1 MIKKTHR
8 FIPILIVCLFLVS
21 CMREKVVITY
31 EIKDLEFVS
40 DDMVFEGSNTLQNT
54 HALELASANGLNQL
68 TEDQIKKV
76 KLVKA
81 SLQTTD
87 TSHFDNVNSIVLQIS
102 SDKTEMAQ
110 FAVVNPVPTGLD
122 QLNMTLAEE
131 ADAADAFK
139 QPSIYLIADVNV
151 KKDLETPIRFK
162 ASLTF
167 EVTIKK

>member
-102 SDKTEMAQ
+102 SDKTEMA
-110 FAVVNPVPTGLD
+110 
-122 QLNMTLAEE
+122 
-131 ADAADAFK
+131 
-139 QPSIYLIADVNV
+139 
-151 KKDLETPIRFK
+151 
-162 ASLTF
+162 
-167 EVTIKK
+167 